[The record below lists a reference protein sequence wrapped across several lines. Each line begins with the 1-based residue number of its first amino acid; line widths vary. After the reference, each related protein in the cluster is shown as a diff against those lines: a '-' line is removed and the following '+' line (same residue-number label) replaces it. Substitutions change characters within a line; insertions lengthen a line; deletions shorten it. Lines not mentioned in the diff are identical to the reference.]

1 MIQNHDIDLAVLMFD
16 SMPER
21 NLVSWN
27 SMLAAYAHQGHLRE
41 LQREIDSLVCD
52 FSLEG
57 VKPDEA
63 TFHSGI
69 VGCNH
74 AGMVRECCKCF
85 KLMNLEHGI
94 SPQKEH
100 FCVVVDVL
108 CKSGQLNH
116 AQDLLQN
123 MPFVPDS
130 AVKTAFLCAAGVH
143 HAIRT
148 KNLDVDHHDSGS
160 WLALANSF

>member
-1 MIQNHDIDLAVLMFD
+1 DIYLLNLTVLMFSKCSSVED
-16 SMPER
+16 ARIVFQGIQHPNTYSWNIMLGAYAQNGHLDQARWTLESMPEKT
-21 NLVSWN
+21 
-27 SMLAAYAHQGHLRE
+27 
-41 LQREIDSLVCD
+41 I
-52 FSLEG
+52 G

-85 KLMNLEHGI
+85 KLMSLEHGI

-130 AVKTAFLCAAGVH
+130 AV
-143 HAIRT
+143 
-148 KNLDVDHHDSGS
+148 
-160 WLALANSF
+160 